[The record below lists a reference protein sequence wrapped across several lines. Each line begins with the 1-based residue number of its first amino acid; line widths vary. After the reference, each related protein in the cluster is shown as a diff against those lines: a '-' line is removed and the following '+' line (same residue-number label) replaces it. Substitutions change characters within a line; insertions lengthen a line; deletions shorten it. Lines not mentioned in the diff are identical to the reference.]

1 MAWITVYYVM
11 ITLEPSCIKI
21 NYCTFK
27 SPFKPLETAANNSA
41 YISPFFFFFY
51 KTALIELN
59 QSHCTMTRLEVNFL
73 LHLPPPPPSSP
84 AALWNWTE
92 VQRATHGQGWMAAN
106 TFAKWKKKNTH
117 TQKES
122 GWVLDT
128 RLPEAHCLWAPSVFI
143 PGFVSHHDTYFS
155 LKHKRLF
162 VTIVSPVLAL
172 YGAAQWV
179 QMEGGRRGDKSLR
192 LDLGKWN
199 KTTDY
204 LLLSS
209 AVITLSARGRP
220 FCFDIVLF
228 LKIEKSALSLSPAP
242 LCALHAA
249 VKPELKRFTS
259 EDVPFFSAR
268 HFDWCF
274 GRRDGHCRR
283 GGAGI
288 ELAQEDVIPFE
299 WKRFWR
305 GGRFARDDRWATT
318 LPLVQNNVLAW
329 APCVVRRVPHP
340 PSSTHRQPQP
350 IPCKLLQWRCALP
363 SAEW

>member
-41 YISPFFFFFY
+41 YISPFFFFFTRQLSLSWINL
-51 KTALIELN
+51 TAQWLDWRLI
-59 QSHCTMTRLEVNFL
+59 SFSTFL
-73 LHLPPPPPSSP
+73 LLLLLLLPLYETEQKCSVPRRDRDGWQRTHLQ
-84 AALWNWTE
+84 NE
-92 VQRATHGQGWMAAN
+92 
-106 TFAKWKKKNTH
+106 KKTTH

-209 AVITLSARGRP
+209 AVITLSARGRL

-274 GRRDGHCRR
+274 VRCDGHCRR

-288 ELAQEDVIPFE
+288 ELAREDVIPFE

-305 GGRFARDDRWATT
+305 WGRFARDDRWATT